1 MATEERAGV
10 LEVMVEKEVMEVMEV
25 VMEVMEVM
33 EVVMARP
40 TCRAAR
46 HVDRT

>member
-1 MATEERAGV
+1 MATEAGADE
-10 LEVMVEKEVMEVMEV
+10 LEVMVVMEVVEVMEV

>member
-1 MATEERAGV
+1 MATEAGADE
-10 LEVMVEKEVMEVMEV
+10 LEVMVVMKVMEV